1 MNNMTFPEADKH
13 YILSMLAYGASDFVK
28 REYGEEAAREFDG
41 LWSAGLTKDEWKNMM
56 NTDKTIT
63 AVFVRRRFELNRM
76 MYEQETIDEIYEERG
91 VPPIVDFSHIPAK
104 TLQLGLLLAW
114 RETAIRKRD
123 DESPEKFERRKDIHD
138 YLFGHVN
145 QEALETPLIDFATV
159 DEESKRQREKL
170 QNYIHIIGSKWEGKS
185 GATPGTG

>member
-13 YILSMLAYGASDFVK
+13 YILSMLSYGASDFVK

-41 LWSAGLTKDEWKNMM
+41 LWSAGLTKEEWTNLT
-56 NTDKTIT
+56 NIDQTIL
-63 AVFVRRRFELNRM
+63 AVFLRRRFELQRM
-76 MYEQETIDEIYEERG
+76 VYEKEFVDELYEERG
-91 VPPIVDFSHIPAK
+91 FPPAVDFSHIPAK

-114 RETAIRKRD
+114 QETAIRKRD

-145 QEALETPLIDFATV
+145 REALENPLIDFDSV
-159 DEESKRQREKL
+159 GEESKRQREKL
-170 QNYIHIIGSKWEGKS
+170 QNYIHIISSKWEGKS